1 MLLQAIEH
9 STVLICYRNIIDRW
23 LVPFTDKI
31 MLHKGVLKQL
41 SVGLVQVSTGVDT

>member
-23 LVPFTDKI
+23 FHSLTKFCYI
-31 MLHKGVLKQL
+31 SEYSENVL
-41 SVGLVQVSTGVDT
+41 